1 MVCHIF
7 VLKPLSPVG
16 SGKCIIEVSFAVP
29 VVRVLV
35 SLLPVVNVCYSHFI
49 CHTSHKRL
57 GISLASG
64 KCVLFN
70 LLYRSQDSS
79 VCCTGHKSVGIS
91 LATHESVG
99 ISLASGKCVLFEVS
113 FSVPIARVLVSVL
126 PLVNLYYL
134 KFHLPYPLRECWHLS
149 CQW

>member
-1 MVCHIF
+1 MCVIR
-7 VLKPLSPVG
+7 
-16 SGKCIIEVSFAVP
+16 VSFAIP
-29 VVRVLV
+29 VTRDLA
-35 SLLPVVNVCYSHFI
+35 SLLPVVNVYYSSFI
-49 CHTSHKRL
+49 
-57 GISLASG
+57 
-64 KCVLFN
+64 
-70 LLYRSQDSS
+70 
-79 VCCTGHKSVGIS
+79 CCTGHKTERCQHSCDKSVGIS